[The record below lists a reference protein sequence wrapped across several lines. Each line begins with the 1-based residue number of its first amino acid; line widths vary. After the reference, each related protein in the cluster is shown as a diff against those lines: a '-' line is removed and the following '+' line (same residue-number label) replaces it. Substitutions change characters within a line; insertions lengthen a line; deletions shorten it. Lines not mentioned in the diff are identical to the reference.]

1 MGYVTSMK
9 QIDRKA
15 AIAAYKEQKTALGV
29 FAVRCA
35 SDGRVWVMESN
46 HLDTH
51 QNSLWFSLRQG
62 GYPGNP
68 ALQQAWKAHGEAA
81 FSFEILERL
90 PEDTSALLQRSEL
103 KAMAARWR
111 DRLTTSA

>member
-1 MGYVTSMK
+1 MK

-15 AIAAYKEQKTALGV
+15 AVAAYKEQKTSAGV

-35 SDGRVWVMESN
+35 ADGRVWVMESR
-46 HLDTH
+46 HLDTQ

-90 PEDTSALLQRSEL
+90 PDDTSALLQRSEL
-103 KAMAARWR
+103 KVMALRWR
-111 DRLTTSA
+111 ERLTPPT